1 MIDRARNAII
11 YRIMGVRRAWQSAF
25 LHDDGTLNDNGKRAM
40 GDLARFCYVNRSCI
54 KMSPKS
60 GMIDDRA
67 SLIAEA
73 RREVFL
79 RIQQALNLDE
89 KELQRLI
96 NQPEE

>member
-11 YRIMGVRRAWQSAF
+11 FRVMGVRRAWQQAF
-25 LHDDGTLNDNGKRAM
+25 LNDDGTLNDNGKKAI
-40 GDLARFCYVNRSCI
+40 GDLARFCYANRSCI

-67 SLIAEA
+67 SLVAEA

-79 RIQQALNLDE
+79 RVTQAMNLDDL
-89 KELQRLI
+89 ELQRLI

>member
-11 YRIMGVRRAWQSAF
+11 YRVMGVRRAWQAAF
-25 LHDDGTLNDNGKRAM
+25 LNDDGTLNDNGKKAI
-40 GDLARFCYVNRSCI
+40 GDLARFCYANRSCI

-60 GMIDDRA
+60 GTIDPIA
-67 SLIAEA
+67 TAVAEA

-79 RIQQALNLDE
+79 RITQAMNLDE
-89 KELQRLI
+89 RELQRLI

>member
-11 YRIMGVRRAWQSAF
+11 FRIMGVRRAWQQAF
-25 LHDDGTLNDNGKRAM
+25 LNDDGTLNDNGRRALK
-40 GDLARFCYVNRSCI
+40 DLSHFCYANRSCI

-60 GMIDDRA
+60 GTIDPIA
-67 SLIAEA
+67 TAVAEA

-79 RIQQALNLDE
+79 RITQAMNLDE